1 MFCGTRFWA
10 YLNLMDA
17 SYWGVL
23 CSCLM
28 WVCFVDE
35 SLSFIICWW
44 DGDASIIC
52 LSLVWC
58 ILSFLF
64 GFDTLNTVRGPP
76 RSRGIDSSCRHI
88 SERVTSSIKD
98 GYDMMHPS
106 RYQRAFDVLH
116 FLLHFQGKG

>member
-1 MFCGTRFWA
+1 MVMHPSYVYLLFDAFCLF
-10 YLNLMDA
+10 
-17 SYWGVL
+17 
-23 CSCLM
+23 CL
-28 WVCFVDE
+28 
-35 SLSFIICWW
+35 
-44 DGDASIIC
+44 A
-52 LSLVWC
+52 
-58 ILSFLF
+58 FLF